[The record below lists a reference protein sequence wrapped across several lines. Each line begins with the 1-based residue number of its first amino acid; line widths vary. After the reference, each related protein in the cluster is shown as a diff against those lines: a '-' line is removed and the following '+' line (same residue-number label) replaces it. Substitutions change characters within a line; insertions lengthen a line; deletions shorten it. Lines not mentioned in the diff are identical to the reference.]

1 MTDKYYSISKVV
13 EILKE
18 EFPDVSVS
26 KIRFLESKGI
36 IKPQRRDSG
45 YRLFTDE
52 DINLLKKVLVLQRDY
67 FMPLK
72 VIKEKIQSGNLPE
85 LTIEVEGKTAESMKI
100 DEVMKRFGVN
110 HEFFDELEKFG
121 LIQPLIT
128 PEGKMLSRD
137 DVKIV
142 ELAVNFRAFGLE
154 PRHLRVIE
162 NLASKETLSF
172 EQILFPL
179 IRQKT
184 EEGIENA
191 RKTKDTLLDLSTKLH
206 KTLIVKYLKQKF
218 PEIFDRD

>member
-1 MTDKYYSISKVV
+1 MINDLQKWFGEGDGYV
-13 EILKE
+13 
-18 EFPDVSVS
+18 
-26 KIRFLESKGI
+26 I
-36 IKPQRRDSG
+36 IAMDGETFGHHIKN
-45 YRLFTDE
+45 Y
-52 DINLLKKVLVLQRDY
+52 LKKFLIP
-67 FMPLK
+67 FLK